1 MERSSAFH
9 CNFPRSTRTVPTF
22 DSSLNPAV
30 AAGHSPRVWKISY
43 QVQSSF
49 EHGKCTFRR

>member
-9 CNFPRSTRTVPTF
+9 CQFPKSIITVPTF

-30 AAGHSPRVWKISY
+30 AARHSPRVWKISY
-43 QVQSSF
+43 QVQPSF
-49 EHGKCTFRR
+49 EHGKCTFIR